1 MKMMKKLAALLLVI
15 VSLCAAA
22 CAEELPEVGSIVVF
36 GSYEQDNDLTNGMEP
51 IEWIVLDRNEETN
64 QAFLISR
71 LCLDNKI
78 YYHLRVSRYW
88 ANSTLREW
96 MNGEFFQTIF
106 TPEEQQRVATA
117 TVDHHDPHGRRGANA
132 DTQDKLY
139 LLSREEVLHYMP
151 TEQDRL
157 AWPTEYAKSKDI
169 TVDKKTGA
177 CRWWLRTPGSREC
190 DICGVRVNGRVS
202 AYGMQDVDWKTNTI
216 RPVMWLHYGE

>member
-1 MKMMKKLAALLLVI
+1 MKMMKKLAALLLVL

-106 TPEEQQRVATA
+106 INRRNTA
-117 TVDHHDPHGRRGANA
+117 LHQFYFIFIDIHTGNIMSHFCKT
-132 DTQDKLY
+132 DTCYESYITGSGYCNFHTLF
-139 LLSREEVLHYMP
+139 LLSFIRIPFGMLLISAKITALSEVNFPH
-151 TEQDRL
+151 
-157 AWPTEYAKSKDI
+157 A
-169 TVDKKTGA
+169 
-177 CRWWLRTPGSREC
+177 
-190 DICGVRVNGRVS
+190 
-202 AYGMQDVDWKTNTI
+202 
-216 RPVMWLHYGE
+216 